1 MGAGAS
7 KNKITSQDQA
17 ILDLKLQRDK
27 LKRYQKKVNVVIDK
41 EIQAAKLALTQNNK
55 KKALLALKK
64 KKYQEQLLEKT
75 EQQLLNLEEL
85 TQSIEYA
92 LVEKQVMEGLSNGNA
107 VLKEIHNEM
116 SLEDVERLMDDT
128 ADAIA
133 YQNQIDDILSEQ
145 LSPEDEEEIMNE
157 LHQLQLDELD
167 ANLPAVP
174 ENDLPVSEPSL
185 PNVPTHVPTSPT
197 RQSEPEAAKKERH
210 QAMVAS

>member
-17 ILDLKLQRDK
+17 ILNLKIQRDK
-27 LKRYQKKVNVVIDK
+27 LKQYQKKVNLVIEK
-41 EIQAAKLALTQNNK
+41 EIQAAKVSLNQGNK

-92 LVEKQVMEGLSNGNA
+92 LVEKQVLEGLKNGND
-107 VLKEIHNEM
+107 VLKEIHKEM

-128 ADAIA
+128 ADSIA

-145 LSPEDEEEIMNE
+145 LTAEDEEEIMKE
-157 LHQLQLDELD
+157 LDQLRLEELD
-167 ANLPAVP
+167 ANLPSVP
-174 ENDLPVSEPSL
+174 ESELPKTEPVL
-185 PNVPTHVPTSPT
+185 PEVPTHIPSTVQP
-197 RQSEPEAAKKERH
+197 EPIKKKERS
-210 QAMVAS
+210 QPMLAS